1 MNPLS
6 IPCCPFCDN
15 AIEVYMPHKVVTQHG
30 CKFLAH
36 KECEDEEFDEEEATT

>member
-15 AIEVYMPHKVVTQHG
+15 AIEEIHEHKIVVQHG
-30 CKFLAH
+30 SKFLAH
-36 KECEDEEFDEEEATT
+36 AECEDEED